1 MKGLVEQCMSEY
13 DLDGW
18 TAPDMINPDDV
29 NFFANGYQNTFDGSA
44 EQ

>member
-1 MKGLVEQCMSEY
+1 MTGETAELEGFAESAMADY

-29 NFFANGYQNTFDGSA
+29 SVLGGRR
-44 EQ
+44 